1 MSHESAHLFYPLSYT
16 KEEPCSFHNTY
27 GSYII
32 TYPNWD
38 TFVQGNAK
46 LEKKKKYWSCR
57 HTPELWP
64 KYQDIKSL
72 FVAIYSTFNTSCPWI
87 YSFFHQSP
95 ALVSHGFTVLKKK
108 RNEQVSILSFIAG
121 PFHLYLSL

>member
-46 LEKKKKYWSCR
+46 LEKKKN
-57 HTPELWP
+57 TG
-64 KYQDIKSL
+64 
-72 FVAIYSTFNTSCPWI
+72 VAGI
-87 YSFFHQSP
+87 
-95 ALVSHGFTVLKKK
+95 
-108 RNEQVSILSFIAG
+108 
-121 PFHLYLSL
+121 HLNCGQNIRI